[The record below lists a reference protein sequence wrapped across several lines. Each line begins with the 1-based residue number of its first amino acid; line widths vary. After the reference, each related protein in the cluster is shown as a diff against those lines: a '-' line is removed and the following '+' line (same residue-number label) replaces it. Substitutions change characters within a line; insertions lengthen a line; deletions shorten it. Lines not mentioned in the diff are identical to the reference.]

1 MTSLITVDNPEI
13 YAISVAQSPGLIAP
27 AINASI
33 MPDAALPESSWLQY
47 EPPPLVISIGGV
59 TYNCL
64 PQEVS
69 VEIDP
74 DTVGVSIE
82 VQYYPDI
89 LIRLQNT
96 GLKKHLVFLSC
107 SGYEY
112 EILEGEYNGNTH
124 EVLYKPCDTYI
135 SNGWTVNGIIAEIG
149 DRAGVTIESLLP
161 PFHVPNPTV
170 VFKRGQKFL
179 PFVRSLLP
187 GDFEYVWSI
196 TNDKLTIALIQSGDG
211 NTDEIG
217 FIEGMHRIICSTSGV
232 PAYDLVE
239 ISGGYYKWGTGVI
252 DLGGDISLGGGASYP
267 NGKRVSESLPP
278 EEKETADGTETHY
291 IARIYKTGPEGTNLF
306 ALLERTTRVDGD
318 YNGATAT
325 IRETEETFSY
335 ENSSPLIYLQPRH
348 TLISTDTK
356 KFFTRIVLG
365 LSGGMNII
373 YYLTDD
379 ARVLSK
385 AEYDAIPVVDQPT
398 VLMTAYHVYGTAK
411 TQEETF
417 SWITEENADKIWFEG
432 TQRDNTI
439 AITQLYDIVDGVY
452 YDAFLSPKEL
462 LQQVLTDVVTREE
475 TVTITSIISE
485 AWKTAELVT
494 KKIKLVSEGAFQAEQ
509 QSSLFDTKV
518 GNLIPHVSTQTI
530 NGLPPGNPTKYR
542 TERLIA
548 SMGGDSP
555 AGAAFRASGNLCIPF
570 MAEINTN
577 NVSDFELWAGLLWE
591 QKSTQAR
598 RVSMASFDR
607 LLPMGSIIN
616 GVTMTSFQC
625 SQSEDG
631 TQVVIMGGV

>member
-1 MTSLITVDNPEI
+1 
-13 YAISVAQSPGLIAP
+13 
-27 AINASI
+27 
-33 MPDAALPESSWLQY
+33 
-47 EPPPLVISIGGV
+47 
-59 TYNCL
+59 
-64 PQEVS
+64 
-69 VEIDP
+69 
-74 DTVGVSIE
+74 
-82 VQYYPDI
+82 
-89 LIRLQNT
+89 
-96 GLKKHLVFLSC
+96 
-107 SGYEY
+107 
-112 EILEGEYNGNTH
+112 
-124 EVLYKPCDTYI
+124 
-135 SNGWTVNGIIAEIG
+135 
-149 DRAGVTIESLLP
+149 
-161 PFHVPNPTV
+161 
-170 VFKRGQKFL
+170 
-179 PFVRSLLP
+179 
-187 GDFEYVWSI
+187 
-196 TNDKLTIALIQSGDG
+196 
-211 NTDEIG
+211 
-217 FIEGMHRIICSTSGV
+217 
-232 PAYDLVE
+232 
-239 ISGGYYKWGTGVI
+239 
-252 DLGGDISLGGGASYP
+252 
-267 NGKRVSESLPP
+267 VSESLPP